1 MDSMAA
7 IKIFHFTAGG
17 KMNPM
22 ASMAEALEVVKSG
35 GYLWVDCFKPARD
48 EFESVAASLNL
59 HPLAVEDCF
68 DDNQVPKMEDYAEN
82 TFFIFNAFN
91 YQEGELGLK
100 EIDLFI
106 GEKFLVTVTGYG
118 SDLPEA
124 FAGIHSVIEQNMG
137 TVKAGVSYLMY
148 LLLDR
153 IVDHKFHAI
162 DSMETELA
170 VIEEQVLESPD
181 IFEPGNLVRIRRQL
195 MVLRKSLFHERE
207 ILIKIC
213 RKDCRYI
220 AEKAIFHFRDI
231 YDHLAKF
238 FELSEAFREMVAS
251 HMELYMS
258 VQNNRMARNSNETN
272 AFIKRLTLITTI
284 FMPLTL
290 LAGIGGMSEWT
301 MMTGQSNW
309 KWAYPVFMAGMVL
322 VGFVNYQLLK
332 HIEKRRHRE
341 REM

>member
-1 MDSMAA
+1 
-7 IKIFHFTAGG
+7 
-17 KMNPM
+17 
-22 ASMAEALEVVKSG
+22 MAEALDMVKSG
-35 GYLWVDCFKPARD
+35 GYLWVDCFKPVRD

-68 DDNQVPKMEDYAEN
+68 DESQVPKMEDYTGN
-82 TFFIFNAFN
+82 TFLIFNAFN
-91 YQEGELGLK
+91 YQDGALGLQ

-106 GEKFLVTVTGYG
+106 GENFLVTVSGYG

-124 FAGIHSVIEQNMG
+124 FAGINRVIEQNIG
-137 TVKAGVSYLMY
+137 TVKVGVSYLMY

-162 DSMETELA
+162 ESIESELE
-170 VIEEQVLESPD
+170 VLEEQVLESPEL
-181 IFEPGNLVRIRRQL
+181 FEPANLVRIRRQL

-220 AEKAIFHFRDI
+220 VEKAIVHYRDI
-231 YDHLAKF
+231 YDHLTKF
-238 FELSEAFREMVAS
+238 FELSESFREMVAS

-258 VQNNRMARNSNETN
+258 VQNNKMARNSNETN

-301 MMTGQSNW
+301 MMTGQENW
-309 KWAYPVFMAGMVL
+309 RIAYPLFLTGMIIIGL
-322 VGFVNYQLLK
+322 VNYLFLVRV
-332 HIEKRRHRE
+332 EKRR
-341 REM
+341 MKKGSWLP